1 MKELHPQLEF
11 SGFQLWVNF
20 DTVGFKVQGFF
31 LGFLGIGCRT
41 CMNVGSRMYVCMYVW
56 MYVGQLHVF
65 VFV

>member
-41 CMNVGSRMYVCMYVW
+41 CMNVGSRVCMYVW